1 MIRRCVL
8 LLVVIM
14 LLMVF
19 LFPGCSYTRNRRL
32 GAVIA
37 GRGSASSRND
47 TKPRPT
53 TATPTTGVPAKTI
66 RHSTPAFLRAVS
78 YNRNRS
84 KPRARS
90 RFRDDNCAANA
101 RLSPTRDQNIFPNR
115 DALPQAG
122 GHKSKFLPNAPR
134 PWHPR
139 APSAC
144 RTSTRRPRLTHYPGC
159 DPRLPLPTRPHIRIS
174 PGLSPNNA
182 FQNLHA
188 ARPPVIPSTV
198 EESLVT

>member
-1 MIRRCVL
+1 MCSFG
-8 LLVVIM
+8 LVHE
-14 LLMVF
+14 F
-19 LFPGCSYTRNRRL
+19 CASK
-32 GAVIA
+32 
-37 GRGSASSRND
+37 GSAGSLDPNRSGVFARDDRPAPATTFSSS
-47 TKPRPT
+47 
-53 TATPTTGVPAKTI
+53 VFAKTI

-84 KPRARS
+84 TPTVRS
-90 RFRDDNCAANA
+90 RFRDDNYDANA

-134 PWHPR
+134 SWHPR

-144 RTSTRRPRLTHYPGC
+144 RTSTRRPRLTRYPGC
-159 DPRLPLPTRPHIRIS
+159 DPRLPSLRRPRVRIS

-182 FQNLHA
+182 SRNFTPASVVSKL
-188 ARPPVIPSTV
+188 
-198 EESLVT
+198 

>member
-1 MIRRCVL
+1 MCSSPRRNHGPIPWL
-8 LLVVIM
+8 
-14 LLMVF
+14 F
-19 LFPGCSYTRNRRL
+19 LRPEQKPCGRRSL
-32 GAVIA
+32 AA
-37 GRGSASSRND
+37 AALSSRND
-47 TKPRPT
+47 TKRPA
-53 TATPTTGVPAKTI
+53 TAAPTNGVPAKTI
-66 RHSTPAFLRAVS
+66 CHSTPAFLRAVS

-84 KPRARS
+84 TPRARS

-122 GHKSKFLPNAPR
+122 GHKSKFLPNGPR

-144 RTSTRRPRLTHYPGC
+144 RTNTRRRRLTRGPGC
-159 DPRLPLPTRPHIRIS
+159 DPRLPWPTRPHIRIS

-182 FQNLHA
+182 LQNLHA
-188 ARPPVIPSTV
+188 ARAPVIPSAV
-198 EESLVT
+198 EESLAT

>member
-1 MIRRCVL
+1 MCSFDSCSNLRIKRQARGFLGVRAGL
-8 LLVVIM
+8 AFSLGLTG
-14 LLMVF
+14 LAPATTFSSSVF
-19 LFPGCSYTRNRRL
+19 
-32 GAVIA
+32 
-37 GRGSASSRND
+37 
-47 TKPRPT
+47 
-53 TATPTTGVPAKTI
+53 AKTI

-84 KPRARS
+84 TPRARS

-115 DALPQAG
+115 DALPQG
-122 GHKSKFLPNAPR
+122 EGHKNKFLPNAPR

-188 ARPPVIPSTV
+188 ARPPVIPSAV
-198 EESLVT
+198 ENL

>member
-1 MIRRCVL
+1 MKSSRR
-8 LLVVIM
+8 
-14 LLMVF
+14 F
-19 LFPGCSYTRNRRL
+19 LFCKIGERTTL
-32 GAVIA
+32 GVLVSVPSPKHSSLIPFREKMAA
-37 GRGSASSRND
+37 AADDRGSNEWSSC
-47 TKPRPT
+47 
-53 TATPTTGVPAKTI
+53 KTI

-84 KPRARS
+84 TPRARS

-115 DALPQAG
+115 DALPQAES
-122 GHKSKFLPNAPR
+122 HKSKFLPNAPR

-144 RTSTRRPRLTHYPGC
+144 RTSTRRPRLTRYPGC

-188 ARPPVIPSTV
+188 ARPPVIPSAV
-198 EESLVT
+198 EESLGT

>member
-1 MIRRCVL
+1 MCSFDSCSNLRFKRQRGIARVRAGL
-8 LLVVIM
+8 AFSLGLTG
-14 LLMVF
+14 LAPATTFSSSVF
-19 LFPGCSYTRNRRL
+19 
-32 GAVIA
+32 
-37 GRGSASSRND
+37 
-47 TKPRPT
+47 
-53 TATPTTGVPAKTI
+53 AKTI

-84 KPRARS
+84 TPRARS

-115 DALPQAG
+115 DALLPMED
-122 GHKSKFLPNAPR
+122 HKNKFPPNASGS
-134 PWHPR
+134 WHSR

-159 DPRLPLPTRPHIRIS
+159 DPRLPLPTRPHILIL
-174 PGLSPNNA
+174 PGLSPDNA

-188 ARPPVIPSTV
+188 ARPPVIPSAV
-198 EESLVT
+198 EESLAT

>member
-1 MIRRCVL
+1 MCSFG
-8 LLVVIM
+8 LVHE
-14 LLMVF
+14 F
-19 LFPGCSYTRNRRL
+19 CASK
-32 GAVIA
+32 
-37 GRGSASSRND
+37 GSAGSLGPNRSGVFARDDRPAPATTFSSS
-47 TKPRPT
+47 
-53 TATPTTGVPAKTI
+53 VFAKTI

-84 KPRARS
+84 TPTIRS

-144 RTSTRRPRLTHYPGC
+144 RTSTRRPRLTRYPGC
-159 DPRLPLPTRPHIRIS
+159 DPRFAFAKAPACPDFTR
-174 PGLSPNNA
+174 A
-182 FQNLHA
+182 F
-188 ARPPVIPSTV
+188 TK
-198 EESLVT
+198 

>member
-8 LLVVIM
+8 LDSVLEFALQSAAGAPSARAGLAFSLGM
-14 LLMVF
+14 TGLAPATTFSSSVF
-19 LFPGCSYTRNRRL
+19 
-32 GAVIA
+32 
-37 GRGSASSRND
+37 
-47 TKPRPT
+47 
-53 TATPTTGVPAKTI
+53 AKTI

-84 KPRARS
+84 TPRARS

-122 GHKSKFLPNAPR
+122 EHKSKFRPNVLR
-134 PWHPR
+134 LWHSR

-144 RTSTRRPRLTHYPGC
+144 RTSIRRPRLIRDRAC
-159 DPRLPLPTRPHIRIS
+159 DLQS
-174 PGLSPNNA
+174 P
-182 FQNLHA
+182 
-188 ARPPVIPSTV
+188 
-198 EESLVT
+198 

>member
-8 LLVVIM
+8 L
-14 LLMVF
+14 
-19 LFPGCSYTRNRRL
+19 TRARIC
-32 GAVIA
+32 ASK
-37 GRGSASSRND
+37 GSAGSLGPSR
-47 TKPRPT
+47 
-53 TATPTTGVPAKTI
+53 TGVFARADRFALATTFSSSVFAKTI

-84 KPRARS
+84 TPRARS

-101 RLSPTRDQNIFPNR
+101 RLSPIRDQNIFPNR
-115 DALPQAG
+115 DALPQG
-122 GHKSKFLPNAPR
+122 EGHKNKFLPNAPR

-139 APSAC
+139 APAAC
-144 RTSTRRPRLTHYPGC
+144 RTSTRRPRLTRYPGC

-188 ARPPVIPSTV
+188 ARPPVIPSAV
-198 EESLVT
+198 EESLAT